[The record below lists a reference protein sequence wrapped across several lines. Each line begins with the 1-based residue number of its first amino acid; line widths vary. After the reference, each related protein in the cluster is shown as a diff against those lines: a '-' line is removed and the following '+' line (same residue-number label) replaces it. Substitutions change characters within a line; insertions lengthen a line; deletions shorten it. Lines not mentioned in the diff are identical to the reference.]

1 MLKIF
6 VNSFLKNII
15 QRPKILIGHAQLLG
29 KRKEQEDSFATFNNE
44 FGVLGVLADGMG
56 GYSNGKMASSTV
68 VNTFVSEFA
77 KTRNPE
83 SLEDFFINTANLSYS
98 KVCEKGK
105 GIKTGTTLV
114 SVIIFEK
121 NLYWTS
127 VGDSA
132 ILLFSKGELI
142 NLNKKHIFQA
152 ILEKEYVMGNITKEE
167 MINNPKKKRL
177 TSYLGY
183 DGFRDIDIC
192 KKPIHLQ
199 HGDKVIVCSDGVYN
213 SLTEIEL
220 EAILIKN
227 NSPVKTAEEIMEMI
241 KQKNLSDQDNA
252 TIIIL
257 EKR

>member
-1 MLKIF
+1 MLKNF
-6 VNSFLKNII
+6 VNSVKSII
-15 QRPKILIGHAQLLG
+15 NRPEILIGYAQILG
-29 KRKEQEDSFATFNNE
+29 KRKEQEDSFATFNND

-68 VNTFVSEFA
+68 VNAFVSEFA
-77 KTRNPE
+77 KIGNPE

-114 SVIIFEK
+114 SVIIHDK

-127 VGDSA
+127 IGDSA
-132 ILLFSKGELI
+132 ILLFSNGELI

-177 TSYLGY
+177 TSFLGY

-192 KKPIHLQ
+192 KKPIQ
-199 HGDKVIVCSDGVYN
+199 MRRGDKVIICSDGVYN

-220 EAILIKN
+220 ETVLIRN
-227 NSPVKTAEEIMEMI
+227 NPPMKTTAEIMEMI
-241 KQKNLSDQDNA
+241 ETKNLPDQDNA
-252 TIIIL
+252 TIVIL